1 VYSGLFSH
9 KHPFLLLLLVG
20 FLRVVSC
27 AHAKTKKPLTLF
39 CVSISLHIFSLFS
52 RETMAVRSGKVSPA
66 AAVLLAVVLLSW
78 CAVIAPVAADD
89 GGLAVQVGPGRS
101 NCFYEDAPGV
111 GVKMFL
117 HYMVSSGGSMDI
129 DCQITG
135 PDKKLIWSAERGTEN
150 RVLFK
155 SRSPGPHAFCF
166 INRMS
171 TVTPK
176 VVSFSVMVGEG
187 DAAGASV
194 GKSVEKDS
202 LYRSIRRLQEGL
214 GEIEELQQ
222 LMRVREQDHRATT
235 EVANTRV
242 VVFCILEIVFIVGMG
257 VGSVVYLRKLFVTK
271 RMV

>member
-1 VYSGLFSH
+1 MKF
-9 KHPFLLLLLVG
+9 
-20 FLRVVSC
+20 
-27 AHAKTKKPLTLF
+27 TKL
-39 CVSISLHIFSLFS
+39 
-52 RETMAVRSGKVSPA
+52 SPA
-66 AAVLLAVVLLSW
+66 AIAVAATVVLLL
-78 CAVIAPVAADD
+78 CCGVVVPAAADD
-89 GGLAVQVGPGRS
+89 GGLAVQVAPGRT
-101 NCFYEDAPGV
+101 NCFYEDVSGA

-117 HYMVSSGGSMDI
+117 HYMVSSGGSLDI
-129 DCQITG
+129 DCQVAG
-135 PDKKLIWSAERGTEN
+135 PDGKLIWSADRDTQN

-155 SRSPGPHAFCF
+155 SLVPGPHSFCF

-176 VVSFSVMVGEG
+176 VVSFSVMVGDG
-187 DAAGASV
+187 DADAAAG

-222 LMRVREQDHRATT
+222 LMRTREQEHRATT

-242 VVFCILEIVFIVGMG
+242 VVFCLIEIIFIVGMG
-257 VGSVVYLRKLFVTK
+257 VGSVVYLRKMFVTK

>member
-1 VYSGLFSH
+1 MKL
-9 KHPFLLLLLVG
+9 P
-20 FLRVVSC
+20 
-27 AHAKTKKPLTLF
+27 KT
-39 CVSISLHIFSLFS
+39 SS
-52 RETMAVRSGKVSPA
+52 A
-66 AAVLLAVVLLSW
+66 AALLCAAMLLSCCAVVP
-78 CAVIAPVAADD
+78 AAADD
-89 GGLAVQVGPGRS
+89 GGLAVQVGPGRT

-117 HYMVSSGGSMDI
+117 HYMVSSGGSLDI
-129 DCQITG
+129 DCRISG
-135 PDKKLIWSAERGTEN
+135 PDKTIIWSADRDTEN

-155 SRSPGPHAFCF
+155 SRVPGPHEFCF

-187 DAAGASV
+187 DVATAGP
-194 GKSVEKDS
+194 GKAVEKDA

-242 VVFCILEIVFIVGMG
+242 VVFCVLEILFIAGMG

>member
-1 VYSGLFSH
+1 MSVRSTTVSFIVA
-9 KHPFLLLLLVG
+9 LLLV
-20 FLRVVSC
+20 
-27 AHAKTKKPLTLF
+27 
-39 CVSISLHIFSLFS
+39 I
-52 RETMAVRSGKVSPA
+52 
-66 AAVLLAVVLLSW
+66 VLLCG
-78 CAVIAPVAADD
+78 CAVTPVVADD
-89 GGLAVQVGPGRS
+89 GGLAVQVGPGRT
-101 NCFYEDAPGV
+101 NCFYEDAPSV

-117 HYMVSSGGSMDI
+117 HYMVISGGSMDI
-129 DCQITG
+129 DCQISG
-135 PDKKLIWSAERGTEN
+135 PDKKLIWSADRDTEN

-155 SRSPGPHAFCF
+155 SRTPGPHSFCF

-187 DAAGASV
+187 EAIGANG
-194 GKSVEKDS
+194 GKPVEKDS

-222 LMRVREQDHRATT
+222 LMRGREQDHRATT

-242 VVFCILEIVFIVGMG
+242 VIFCFLEILFIVGMG

>member
-1 VYSGLFSH
+1 MTATRS
-9 KHPFLLLLLVG
+9 K
-20 FLRVVSC
+20 
-27 AHAKTKKPLTLF
+27 LT
-39 CVSISLHIFSLFS
+39 S
-52 RETMAVRSGKVSPA
+52 A
-66 AAVLLAVVLLSW
+66 AVVLFASVLLLS
-78 CAVIAPVAADD
+78 CYAIAPAAADD
-89 GGLAVQVGPGRS
+89 GGLAVQVAPGRT

-111 GVKMFL
+111 GIKMFL

-129 DCQITG
+129 DCQIIG
-135 PDKKLIWSAERGTEN
+135 PDKKLIWSAIRDTEN

-155 SRSPGPHAFCF
+155 SRLPGPHAFCF

-176 VVSFSVMVGEG
+176 VVSFSVMVGE
-187 DAAGASV
+187 AEVAGPN
-194 GKSVEKDS
+194 GGMPVEKDS
-202 LYRSIRRLQEGL
+202 LYRSIKRLQEGL

-242 VVFCILEIVFIVGMG
+242 VVFCILEIIFIAGMG
-257 VGSVVYLRKLFVTK
+257 AGSVVYLRKLFVTK